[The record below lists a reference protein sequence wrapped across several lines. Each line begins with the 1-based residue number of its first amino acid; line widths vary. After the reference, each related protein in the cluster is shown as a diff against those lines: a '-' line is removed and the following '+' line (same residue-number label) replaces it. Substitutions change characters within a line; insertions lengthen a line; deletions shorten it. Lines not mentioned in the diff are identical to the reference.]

1 MFRHWTVQKCLLFIH
16 STHWMFE
23 SKREVYQQMGPPC
36 KLYYKYTIQPLVTTS
51 NISQQ
56 YYAKHLGCMQTHT
69 LTHCHQNL
77 CPSGKV
83 NPFRKDI
90 HCTMQWKCVKSYVI
104 SSKAF
109 RYDYVLGEMR
119 YWIMCQR
126 FPFHIQNLKC
136 CDFRLTGSAML
147 YNAF

>member
-1 MFRHWTVQKCLLFIH
+1 MNLIIQIISVQTLNSTKVFIVHH

-90 HCTMQWKCVKSYVI
+90 HCTMQWKRVKSYVI
-104 SSKAF
+104 SVVF

-126 FPFHIQNLKC
+126 FPFHIQNC
-136 CDFRLTGSAML
+136 CDYRV
-147 YNAF
+147 